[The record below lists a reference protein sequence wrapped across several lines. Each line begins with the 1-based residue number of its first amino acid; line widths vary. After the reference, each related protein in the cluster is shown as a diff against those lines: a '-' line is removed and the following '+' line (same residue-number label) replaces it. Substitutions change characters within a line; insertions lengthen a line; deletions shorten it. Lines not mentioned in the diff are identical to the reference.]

1 MTTISL
7 AIKLWKPQFPLQI
20 TKPYHLLF
28 TMSSMF
34 APQQSSQTKHLCS
47 NMDPTSLEKRCSER
61 IQEEGYFNCR
71 KLCPQRQTHNKCWL
85 EFHTHPQRPKLVV
98 IWLKCTILRREE
110 ENSASIFTIKQQE
123 HGKTKE
129 WNSVWKRTR
138 GQCQE
143 LQGWTQFCCFTLLM
157 NFISSP
163 LCSFLEDF
171 SFFFNLC
178 RLLWAQGL
186 WHDAHSVSE
195 ALPIHPA
202 SPCHLATT
210 YSSSDLR
217 LGGHSAE
224 IWPSLQHSIASWA
237 ENLCTSSLS

>member
-1 MTTISL
+1 MSL
-7 AIKLWKPQFPLQI
+7 
-20 TKPYHLLF
+20 
-28 TMSSMF
+28 MF

-47 NMDPTSLEKRCSER
+47 NTDPTNLERRCSER

-85 EFHTHPQRPKLVV
+85 EFHTHPQRPKLVI
-98 IWLKCTILRREE
+98 IWLKCTILRRGKKIVRLYSQL
-110 ENSASIFTIKQQE
+110 NSRNSS
-123 HGKTKE
+123 KTEE
-129 WNSVWKRTR
+129 WNSVWKRTL

-143 LQGWTQFCCFTLLM
+143 LQGWTQFSYFTLSM
-157 NFISSP
+157 SFISSP
-163 LCSFLEDF
+163 LCSFLTDF

-186 WHDAHSVSE
+186 WHDAHSVLE

-202 SPCHLATT
+202 SSCHLATT

-217 LGGHSAE
+217 LGGHSDE
-224 IWPSLQHSIASWA
+224 IWPSLQHNIASWA
-237 ENLCTSSLS
+237 ENPCTSSLS